1 MQNSKYNLKTEGKK
15 KKERGIRRQ
24 ICVFLCIGNTGM
36 MMMHDNSR
44 KKEIKKNG
52 GKRWDASFFYYITL
66 CIFKNLLAMCFNH

>member
-36 MMMHDNSR
+36 MMMHDKQQQKEGNS
-44 KKEIKKNG
+44 KKWREKMGCK
-52 GKRWDASFFYYITL
+52 FFLLYY
-66 CIFKNLLAMCFNH
+66 FMYF